1 MNMTITLRIE
11 FLGVLT
17 RLTKRKVVSLEFQSQ
32 IVIRDVISELVSRFS
47 PEFKRVL
54 IDPEL
59 NDPRSNF
66 LIMLNGKEISALNGL
81 ETIVEDSDE
90 LVLLPVSHG
99 G

>member
-66 LIMLNGKEISALNGL
+66 LIMLNGKEISALN

>member
-59 NDPRSNF
+59 NDPRPNI

-90 LVLLPVSHG
+90 LVLLPASHG